1 MLCHQPFNMEG
12 TGFVQ
17 TMRRKNVGV
26 QIGLT
31 FCHACPK
38 HPVPPFKRLCLDMD
52 CIRVTWKATGTYAG
66 HPGHPYR
73 RFSIILHV
81 VASSLLVP
89 ERKKTADCE
98 CKRSTQ
104 NPEGLNFLHLVLHK
118 IRVLQKI
125 STFYTGKS
133 MGSYALNNPVF
144 PKGGIRWE
152 VGWLAI
158 PCSFPPC
165 EMLRPTC
172 HVFDRQM
179 GPNEYSISKEHED
192 SQSLTSTWKQLS
204 AIQLTS

>member
-1 MLCHQPFNMEG
+1 
-12 TGFVQ
+12 
-17 TMRRKNVGV
+17 
-26 QIGLT
+26 
-31 FCHACPK
+31 
-38 HPVPPFKRLCLDMD
+38 
-52 CIRVTWKATGTYAG
+52 
-66 HPGHPYR
+66 
-73 RFSIILHV
+73 
-81 VASSLLVP
+81 
-89 ERKKTADCE
+89 
-98 CKRSTQ
+98 
-104 NPEGLNFLHLVLHK
+104 
-118 IRVLQKI
+118 
-125 STFYTGKS
+125 